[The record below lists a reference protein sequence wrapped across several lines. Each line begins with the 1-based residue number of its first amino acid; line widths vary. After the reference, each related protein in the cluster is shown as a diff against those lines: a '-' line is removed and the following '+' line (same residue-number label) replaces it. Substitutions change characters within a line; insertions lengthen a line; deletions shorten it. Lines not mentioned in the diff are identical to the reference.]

1 MSAAGKRLLSSAKQ
15 ALAIA
20 RNEAP
25 PARVHVPV
33 DVDVRA
39 IRKRLGMTQPE
50 FSARYGI
57 AIDTLRKWERGD
69 RRPEGPARVLLM
81 VISHSPDAVEQA
93 LNAAA

>member
-1 MSAAGKRLLSSAKQ
+1 MSAAGKRLINSARQ

-20 RNEAP
+20 KGDAA
-25 PARVHVPV
+25 PARIHAPA

-39 IRKRLGMTQPE
+39 LRKQLGMTQHE

-57 AIDTLRKWERGD
+57 SIDTLRKWERGD

-81 VISHSPDAVEQA
+81 VIKHAPEAVERA
-93 LNAAA
+93 LNAA